1 MLEKRKTKEWWV
13 SWRGGGG
20 CGFKLTD
27 TLNGFWRNDL
37 SQHLFSRS
45 AGVILHGAMRV
56 VIFQQELTDQW
67 VGRLNYVRLS

>member
-1 MLEKRKTKEWWV
+1 MTKEWRE

-45 AGVILHGAMRV
+45 AGVILLGAMRV
-56 VIFQQELTDQW
+56 YNVLLT
-67 VGRLNYVRLS
+67 R